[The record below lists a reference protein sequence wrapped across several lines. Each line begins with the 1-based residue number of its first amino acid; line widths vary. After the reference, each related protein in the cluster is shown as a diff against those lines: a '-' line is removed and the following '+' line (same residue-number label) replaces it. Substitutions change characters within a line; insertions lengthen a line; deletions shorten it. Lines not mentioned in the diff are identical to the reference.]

1 VDTGGFYAILVRADP
16 MHERALEIL
25 TNAARLRRRFVT
37 TDCVLDETTTLLKSR
52 KLGHFVP
59 GLFEHVF
66 TSRSCRVEWMNP
78 ERFQHTRQFVLK
90 HQDQAWSFTDCF
102 SFWLM
107 RDLGLRDA
115 LTTDVHFRH
124 AGFQPLL
131 V

>member
-1 VDTGGFYAILVRADP
+1 
-16 MHERALEIL
+16 
-25 TNAARLRRRFVT
+25 
-37 TDCVLDETTTLLKSR
+37 
-52 KLGHFVP
+52 
-59 GLFEHVF
+59 
-66 TSRSCRVEWMNP
+66 MNP